1 MSVTVA
7 VVVAVIVARTT
18 FVWVTVSTVFDIL
31 VLVMVSTVFLY
42 SVIVTT
48 AVVVDGPD
56 VIVTVFAG
64 QLLVVVG
71 ALVADV
77 VLPSEVVVDSVVV
90 GSVVEVV
97 VKLTL
102 VVVES

>member
-1 MSVTVA
+1 
-7 VVVAVIVARTT
+7 
-18 FVWVTVSTVFDIL
+18 
-31 VLVMVSTVFLY
+31 MVSTVFLY

-90 GSVVEVV
+90 GSVVEEVI
-97 VKLTL
+97 KLTL
-102 VVVES
+102 VVLGS

>member
-1 MSVTVA
+1 
-7 VVVAVIVARTT
+7 
-18 FVWVTVSTVFDIL
+18 
-31 VLVMVSTVFLY
+31 MVSTVFLY
-42 SVIVTT
+42 SVIMTT

-90 GSVVEVV
+90 GSVVEEVI
-97 VKLTL
+97 KLTL
-102 VVVES
+102 VVLGS

>member
-1 MSVTVA
+1 VSVTVA

-90 GSVVEVV
+90 GSVVEEVI
-97 VKLTL
+97 KLTL
-102 VVVES
+102 VVLGS

>member
-90 GSVVEVV
+90 GSVVEEVI
-97 VKLTL
+97 KLTL
-102 VVVES
+102 VVLGS